1 MDSIISQV
9 SFLGE
14 GKARV
19 ILRKLWFPAFI
30 VGIDGDESL
39 SNEKMSTVMIFINI

>member
-9 SFLGE
+9 SSLGE

-19 ILRKLWFPAFI
+19 ILRELWFPAFI

-39 SNEKMSTVMIFINI
+39 TNEKMFTFMIFINI